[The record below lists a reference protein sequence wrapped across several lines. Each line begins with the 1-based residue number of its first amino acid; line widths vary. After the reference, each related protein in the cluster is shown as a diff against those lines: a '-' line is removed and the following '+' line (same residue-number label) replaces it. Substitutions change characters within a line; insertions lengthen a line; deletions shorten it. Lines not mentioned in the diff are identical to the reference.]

1 MENSE
6 TPNIAGALAATWQAH
21 ARVCGYLAHKKPP
34 PPPSTAIGAQSWS
47 YCTFLRGGGL
57 LCEVPLYYKP
67 VKHPSEGARW
77 LYGALEG
84 SLTHAR
90 VTRRLEQALES
101 C

>member
-1 MENSE
+1 MVLLDVPTGWRFVMRG
-6 TPNIAGALAATWQAH
+6 TP
-21 ARVCGYLAHKKPP
+21 V
-34 PPPSTAIGAQSWS
+34 
-47 YCTFLRGGGL
+47 LRFVMRGT
-57 LCEVPLYYKP
+57 P
-67 VKHPSEGARW
+67 VL